1 MNLCVCYSNTE
12 QNKIEVV
19 VDVFERKGKGRGD
32 LYYRHAHTHSF
43 TLDIL
48 DILFNK

>member
-32 LYYRHAHTHSF
+32 LYYRHAHTLVYVRYTRHF
-43 TLDIL
+43 IQ
-48 DILFNK
+48 